1 MLTSHAM
8 FYFTFQEAIKSK
20 KELEDKD
27 IDFALSQLQADK
39 VYLQECQS
47 QYESALATG
56 DKEDVSHSDKL
67 VLENNLTLD
76 IL

>member
-1 MLTSHAM
+1 MLLLFSI
-8 FYFTFQEAIKSK
+8 QEAIKSK

-47 QYESALATG
+47 QYESALTSG
-56 DKEDVSHSDKL
+56 DKEDVSRSL
-67 VLENNLTLD
+67 GTLHG
-76 IL
+76 IG